1 VRALLRRAAL
11 TLAAL
16 PVVLV
21 AIVLLLLSL
30 GITVRLDP
38 LRPTFEAAVSSAL
51 GREVALE
58 GSMVLVPTFSPTVE
72 VQGLRIAN
80 PPDWPTPDF
89 ARMELARLQIGV
101 LPLLWERRLQVR
113 EFTAEGVS
121 LLLHRAAGGEANWD
135 FAGLESPA
143 EPAEPEEPEKAEAPP
158 DPEEIRERLLTAA
171 ELEELRL
178 RDIEVHYRDD
188 TSGEDVVFTL
198 NELFAEVATDLP
210 SKLSMQ
216 GAFRA
221 HPFSV
226 SLTTGNPMDLLTG
239 DEAWPLELTLEI
251 AGTTLQLSG
260 QLDEGPL
267 PDLGASGEPPPAEAA
282 PEAGRRFGELSLSL
296 RGERLSS
303 LDELV
308 GVALPPLGPYSFEG
322 HFRAFAGKRYEAEVV
337 IGVGT
342 SRLEGT
348 MKLAAVQ
355 QPPRVE
361 IDLATETV
369 QLDDFDAGDWSPF
382 GEAAAGAP
390 AAEQPSDR
398 SEPLR
403 ARALLSPEVMQRVN
417 ARLSVRVGEVRF
429 GADRL
434 GSAQLVAK
442 LEKGR
447 FSLDPLELSV
457 PGGSLRSTAALH
469 PTAKRVSGEV
479 TARVDRFDYGIL
491 ARRADPETEMRG
503 LLALDLALRSS
514 APSVETF
521 MEHAGGHVDFAIFPE
536 EFEAGIIDL
545 WAVNLISAVLP
556 VLESGDPSKINCVVG
571 LFDMNDGLMEQRS
584 ILVDTSRMSVTGTAK
599 VDFRTER
606 VKVELAPSPKK
617 PEFFNLATPI
627 QVDGTFSDF
636 GVGVKPE
643 DLLGTAIRF
652 VTSIVHVP
660 LQRIFLG
667 VRPAEDIEGC
677 LAAMKRPEK

>member
-1 VRALLRRAAL
+1 MRALLRRAAL

-355 QPPRVE
+355 PPPRVE

-369 QLDDFDAGDWSPF
+369 QLDDFDAGAWS
-382 GEAAAGAP
+382 
-390 AAEQPSDR
+390 
-398 SEPLR
+398 
-403 ARALLSPEVMQRVN
+403 
-417 ARLSVRVGEVRF
+417 
-429 GADRL
+429 
-434 GSAQLVAK
+434 
-442 LEKGR
+442 
-447 FSLDPLELSV
+447 
-457 PGGSLRSTAALH
+457 
-469 PTAKRVSGEV
+469 
-479 TARVDRFDYGIL
+479 
-491 ARRADPETEMRG
+491 
-503 LLALDLALRSS
+503 
-514 APSVETF
+514 
-521 MEHAGGHVDFAIFPE
+521 
-536 EFEAGIIDL
+536 
-545 WAVNLISAVLP
+545 
-556 VLESGDPSKINCVVG
+556 
-571 LFDMNDGLMEQRS
+571 
-584 ILVDTSRMSVTGTAK
+584 
-599 VDFRTER
+599 
-606 VKVELAPSPKK
+606 
-617 PEFFNLATPI
+617 
-627 QVDGTFSDF
+627 
-636 GVGVKPE
+636 
-643 DLLGTAIRF
+643 
-652 VTSIVHVP
+652 
-660 LQRIFLG
+660 
-667 VRPAEDIEGC
+667 
-677 LAAMKRPEK
+677 